1 MTLQGSETLVVL
13 FVLMPVVLVALLVW
27 AFAHLVQ
34 RGNLPRRTVAVGLG
48 AAAAWLAVWGLV
60 AYSGVLNVWDG
71 FPPRAL
77 PALATLFAT
86 SFWFAFSRE
95 GTALA
100 GALSFRW
107 LIGFQVFRLPLELM
121 LHRAMVEGLM
131 PVQMSFEG
139 LNFDIMTG
147 VSAGFI
153 ALSGAW
159 LPLPRW
165 LCWAFNLMGSTLLA
179 VILGVSIVSMP
190 TFALFGPDRVNTWVF
205 GFPYVYLPVVMV
217 QWALVGHLLVFRKL
231 RMTSER
237 ARKRFQLVDAAP
249 AR

>member
-13 FVLMPVVLVALLVW
+13 FVLMPLVLVALLLW
-27 AFAHLVQ
+27 AIGYLVK
-34 RGNLPRRTVAVGLG
+34 RRELPRRAFWV
-48 AAAAWLAVWGLV
+48 GLV
-60 AYSGVLNVWDG
+60 AALAWLVLWGGVADSGALNVWDG

-86 SFWFAFSRE
+86 SVWLAFSRTGE
-95 GTALA
+95 ALA
-100 GALSFRW
+100 RGLSFRW

-121 LHRAMVEGLM
+121 LHQAMVEGLM

-139 LNFDIMTG
+139 LNYDIATG
-147 VSAGFI
+147 VSAGLI
-153 ALSGAW
+153 ALVSAW
-159 LPLPRW
+159 QPLPRW
-165 LCWAFNLMGSTLLA
+165 VCWAFNLVGSTLLT
-179 VILGVSIVSMP
+179 VILAVSIVSMP

-205 GFPYVYLPVVMV
+205 GFPYVFLPVVMV

-237 ARKRFQLVDAAP
+237 ARKRFQLVAP
-249 AR
+249 ASAR